1 MLNNQSFDTTATWR
15 ITDGMTVFSGDGHKV
30 GTVQN
35 YAPNVGYIDAR
46 KGWLF
51 TKDFYVPLSD
61 IDTVSEDAVT
71 LKLTMDALADER
83 YNSPPIPLAADSDP
97 AVLADA
103 STMDPLVRK
112 QPYEEAATEDSYQ
125 TARRGE

>member
-1 MLNNQSFDTTATWR
+1 MLNNQNFDPTSTWR
-15 ITDGMTVFSGDGHKV
+15 ITDGMTVFAADGHKV

-51 TKDFYVPLSD
+51 TKDFYVPLSA

-71 LKLTMDALADER
+71 LNLTLDALADDR
-83 YNSPPIPLAADSDP
+83 YNRPPITPAVDGEPAVPADLSTLDPLA
-97 AVLADA
+97 
-103 STMDPLVRK
+103 RK
-112 QPYEEAATEDSYQ
+112 QPYEEEETEASYQ
-125 TARRGE
+125 STRRGE